1 MLDNVQAP
9 PVSISQ
15 VGIVCMYTK
24 RPLASVTAPVW
35 DSCVLAF
42 VNVPPVKADA
52 ILKVVS
58 SVVVNVAVTAPFW
71 NNVPI
76 FCSLVVTILL
86 VVLPIGLTK
95 KS

>member
-15 VGIVCMYTK
+15 VGIVCIYTSLQ
-24 RPLASVTAPVW
+24 LAAVTAPV
-35 DSCVLAF
+35 CVRLVLAF

-86 VVLPIGLTK
+86 VVPPIGLTK